1 MALNSSNEE
10 LFFQWFV
17 SPIEQRNN
25 ATLVFEISGL
35 LDVGQFLQSCY
46 CYLQQNINDRLG
58 IDYAYRTDQSEIT
71 AENYVELIK
80 FDDQDCCIYDFI
92 KQLVNRPY
100 DLSSPAQPH
109 LFLIQLSSSSYY
121 FVINTFHL
129 EINNSLAEQ
138 LMQQIWS
145 YSKSSGL
152 QITEQSPPQSPA
164 AQVQSDDQQLESARS
179 YWREQLKGMSLFTPL
194 PVKQV
199 ATARYQSQQFI
210 WHSERISLA
219 TRIAQQLHLD
229 SYHVLAAAY
238 STSLALLIGQSRLVL
253 SARKLKQCDIPSGVS
268 ALPLCCDLRVGTMQQ
283 LVQSLAGQCRNA
295 LQHNVLSFY
304 DIIHDQQELTGT
316 TRCLNLDFAEAS
328 LMKVP
333 LGADELAVIPLP
345 MPWNTADDYDLS
357 LQFDRSDSEQWLF
370 RTTYNNLHIS
380 NEDALWLQ
388 QNIER
393 YLDALHLQLQQSET
407 TATSCIHQL
416 FQHTASLYPNNTALV
431 AGDQKLSYQQL
442 DQLTDQ
448 LATLIRQ
455 HYFNAHQSPM
465 PLETPV
471 VIMLERSWYGVVAM
485 LAVLK
490 SGGCYVPVDPDY
502 PEQRIHYILQDCQAP
517 LVLSQYSVH
526 HKCPAS
532 LAVLLC
538 IEDLVQQSTAQH
550 TAVDSLPQ
558 SANSLAYI
566 LYTSGTT
573 GAPKGVMVEHRSA
586 LNTILALKELY
597 AVPGYRI
604 AAFTNFVFDVSVSEI
619 FTTLLYGNELHLLQ
633 NDIRQDAHGLSLYLN
648 QHQINLVYLP
658 PAILAIVPR
667 INYPALN
674 CIIFAGE
681 PCDQTVGRYFAERFA
696 LYNYYGP
703 TEASIYVTGKRV
715 DTLDVNDIGYALP
728 NMRSY
733 VLNEAMQPVPAG
745 ETGELYVS
753 GIGLARGYLNKAE
766 QTAASFL
773 TNPFAT
779 DADKQQ
785 GFGLLYKTGDLVKL
799 TTQGSLKYLGRNDFQ
814 VKIQGFRIELGEIE
828 ASLSTIDEIGQS
840 LVLVKERNNLKRLV
854 AYYQALAPID
864 DKSLRAQLAE
874 LLPGYMLPHYFVGL
888 QSFPLNTNGKIDRQ
902 RLPEPEW
909 QQHVGAIPKD
919 QREQQVL
926 SIWQQVLGSDQ
937 FGVTDDFFL
946 IGGDSLA
953 AMKVTLLL
961 QQQQLDCSTKLL
973 YLHSTVRKLAAQL
986 NSLQHQ
992 SQESVALNSTELN
1005 EMQRLILNHQLIT
1018 SPVLYN
1024 ENITIDFNGM
1034 PLTEQQLSQA
1044 LTRFINHHPALRMKV
1059 LEDYQHFA
1067 VTAMLEQGPVIH
1079 SEYFSSVEFDQKYKT
1094 SLRQWVNLPFALLQ
1108 GPLYRFVLFYRE
1120 QKPAKLAFIH
1130 HHLISDGDAMYNLF
1144 VPQLYALI
1152 KDGNTTLS
1160 AYPGQVS
1167 HPLPMS
1173 DLSALIQNMHRV
1185 DLFNS
1190 RPSVEC
1196 QGDYLCHSFSEVQTR
1211 QLETLARQH
1220 NLSVYAVLQ
1229 SLLAVLIWKF
1239 SGQQQMSIGGV
1250 KSLRGPDAEAVY
1262 GNFLANDIST
1272 VQINATEPFIE
1283 LVKQRF
1289 ADIQQNLDQII
1300 PYQQL
1305 LEELRQQASIDE
1317 KLPGVYMTLEPKS
1330 RVQLPWQV
1338 SQNDTLPHSV
1348 KYPLYFEFD
1357 HQKQLLLRL
1366 EYRSALYSKTQAQ
1379 QLMTAF
1385 QLLAEQCLLSPETR
1399 ICQLTV
1405 MPALQIQQL
1414 LYQAPPEQNMQQQ
1427 QEQTLVQIF
1436 ERSVQQYPHNVALNF
1451 GDEAWTY
1458 QELDNKA
1465 NQLARLIRQHIEVK
1479 ADTLIALL
1487 LPRSLD
1493 TVLAIL
1499 AVLKAGAAYVPIDT
1513 SYPAERV
1520 SFILEDTQAGLL
1532 LTYQNYADLA
1542 GKFAGKMLFLD
1553 QNDWQHQSTTAP
1565 DVCIN
1570 PRQLAYVIYTSGS
1583 TGKPKGVLLEHQN
1596 VCRLLSST
1604 EADYQFNQQ
1613 DVWCLFHSY
1622 VFDFSVW
1629 EIWGA
1634 FAYGGRL
1641 FVPTRE
1647 QTQDTQA
1654 FVALCQQQQ
1663 LTVLNQTPS
1672 AFYNFSDRA
1681 LLLPRIRSLRYVIFG
1696 GEALNLNQLKTWFGY
1711 YGDQQ
1716 PLLVNMYGITETTVH
1731 VTYKV
1736 IQQQNISDHSTIGKP
1751 LNDLQV
1757 YLLDDYLQPV
1767 PVGVTAELYVSGAGL
1782 ARGYLNRPELN
1793 KERFIPNP
1801 YARSGHEFLYKS
1813 GDLVCLTEQ
1822 GELDYVG
1829 RIDGQV
1835 KIRGY
1840 RIELGEIEAAL
1851 SAYPGVRQSLVIAK
1865 DTRNSKILVA
1875 YYLADSVLD
1884 QAALSAALANQ
1895 LPPHMVPVHYIH
1907 VTEFK
1912 LTVNGKLDKKALP
1925 QPDFSSQ
1932 DYSAPQNALEQHAC
1946 NIWQEV
1952 LGVEKVGMQDDFFRI
1967 GGDSINSIRVVA
1979 RLKELRLDISVR
1991 DIFEHRTLAAL
2002 FRHAGHYSTNQSSY
2016 QAFELT
2022 APSVLNQ
2029 LNIDLSTLD
2038 DAYPATWLQQGM
2050 FVESDKNQQ
2059 VYHNIE
2065 VNQIPVP
2072 FEMQSFVQI
2081 WQQLMQKHELLRAS
2095 YLKQDSLGYLTLIH
2109 KAVSCEDKI
2118 VFYEHY
2124 AEAYQQELATPFP
2137 IDSPGLFRLAIVP
2150 QADSFQLLFT
2160 SHHSIED
2167 GWSVASLLSEFIQA
2181 YIHQLPV
2188 QKDHELLFAHYVK
2201 QEVEALK
2208 DQAHCRFWQE
2218 YLADYSLPTAQFT
2231 ERSEDCGSP
2240 LLQESILTL
2249 DPELSQSLSQLA
2261 FQQSV
2266 SLDTVYL
2273 SAYLYL
2279 LSVFFNQDDITV
2291 GLVVNNRLE
2300 LGGGDQQFGLH
2311 LNTIPLRMNVT
2322 DNAGLVKA
2330 THQQRLKLLRHKI
2343 YPYGKIKADLG
2354 LQQDIYHA
2362 AFNYIHFYQKH
2373 ATLEKTGSALVDVL
2387 AITNIPLALVVSRQG
2402 DSFEIAFQG
2411 HSSFIDPSYLQLMT
2425 EHYLFYLQQLAR
2437 QQHIN
2442 QRLTLAHQQ
2451 QVLQEHNQTEQAVTQ
2466 QDLMQWWYK
2475 SAEQYGNRIAVTDP
2489 KGNLSYQQLNTE
2501 SNQLAHQLQQLLPAA
2516 SANQPTPLVAI
2527 LVERSTEM
2535 LIAILAVLKTGAAYV
2550 PIDPAYPQQ
2559 RIAYMLQDSE
2569 ALFVLTQRH
2578 LLDNANPLSELNLP
2592 LYCIDEQKHLTA
2604 ATSNLPVPD
2613 DQHRLAN
2620 VIYTSGTT
2628 GKPKGVMITQAAVIN
2643 LACAQHQL
2651 LHMVKEDKVLQFASF
2666 SFDAATWEIFAT
2678 LLQGATLVI
2687 CPNSCKENVGALV
2700 NLLEQQQISVA
2711 TLPPALL
2718 NVMEAALLPQLRLL
2732 IVAGESTPLATMQR
2746 WSKGRTLINAYGPT
2760 ETTVCTSL
2768 HYYQDGDLATIIG
2781 RPLPNLKCYVLDA
2794 HLQPV
2799 PCGVPG
2805 ELYVSGAGVA
2815 AGYLHK
2821 AELSSQRFIVN
2832 PYGNDQDQSQQRLYR
2847 TGDSVRRL
2855 LNGELDYLGRVDHQV
2870 KIRGH
2875 RVELAEIE
2883 AVLTEFPAVKQATAV
2898 IRERDGQPYI
2908 AAYFTS
2914 VSSGQSSDLSLVA
2927 DWNTI
2932 YDSEYGKKSAED
2944 FNPADF
2950 DGWNSSFD
2958 GQPIALQCM
2967 QEWRDTT
2974 IERILQLGPK
2984 RILEIGSGAG
2994 LLFYPLLP
3002 HCEHYFATDFSAQA
3016 VAKLRYGATVLNA
3029 GHKTHFA
3036 LCDAASILQTVQGYQ
3051 PDLIIINSVIQYFP
3065 SCDYLLDVV
3074 QQALTL
3080 LNGQGQLFIGDVRDA
3095 RLLDILHYDIQKYL
3109 QPDAPFSTV
3118 VAATKQA
3125 RMQDKEL
3132 LVCPDFF
3139 LTFARGYKD
3148 SHLLVDLLIKKG
3160 HYHNEMLDYRYD
3172 VIIDCTIDHSL
3183 NNTSGAVVQ
3192 IDAELHFSADLAVEQ
3207 CCQQNLQHFV
3217 IHNYPNSRIYQSY
3230 IEFHNLPGK
3239 LAANQL
3245 MSYQQLADVAKAH
3258 GYQFKASVQPDD
3270 PALLTLIFS
3279 RFVQQSPAPFYRQ
3292 PVSSQLVSTRPRPL
3306 SYAVRE
3312 PFMPLD
3318 TRELRS
3324 YLEQRLPA
3332 FMVPGRLV
3340 QLEAMPLTPNGKLD
3354 RNALPEPEQDQ
3365 HNYLAP
3371 RNELEQALCL
3381 IWQDVLGISRVGVL
3395 DDFFQLG
3402 GNSILAISLSHRI
3415 SKVLQRDVSLAS
3427 LFRHKTIAQ
3436 LTEHGLNKQAL
3447 LIQPGVVA
3455 EKPLSYAQNRLWF
3468 LQQYEQD
3475 SSAYHIPLLLK
3486 LTITEVSWL
3495 AAALHTILE
3504 RHQILRSVY
3513 QQLDDHTELQL
3524 KNASDLRI
3532 EHQHCSLSD
3541 LDQLL
3546 QQHINLP
3553 FDLNQQLPI
3562 RANLFSTE
3570 QEHYLLL
3577 VIHHIAFDGWSVDLL
3592 LRELSL
3598 YQQHLVSGQK
3608 LQLPPLPVQ
3617 YSDFAIWQRQ
3627 FLVVDEVERQLDY
3640 WQQQLQ
3646 GFEPLQL
3653 PESKPRPKA
3662 FDYKGQSLQLK
3673 LENELSLQL
3682 KKLARQQQITLNS
3695 LLLAAFN
3702 LLLSKYC
3709 NQRDIIVGCPV
3720 ANRHYQ
3726 GTETLIG
3733 FFVNALAIR
3742 NQINPQQSFSA
3753 FSLAVH
3759 QGLVAAQSHQDVPF
3773 ELIVDRMQVERDSS
3787 RHPIFQVMFSVQ
3799 SFGQTKQQWCELQNV
3814 EQLYPVAKHDLTCFV
3829 TEHQHHLSLEL
3840 NYASSVFSADFIA
3853 QIAESFQSIL
3863 AQILLN
3869 PEAELSSF
3877 YVISQAQQHWLLY
3890 ENNQHQQPLEFS
3902 HLADYWRHSVARQ
3915 NTATALRCNGIK
3927 LSYQQLDQRS
3937 DQLAQFIHQ
3946 QQYLSDRPVIALV
3959 LDRSIELFI
3968 SLLASIKLGAAY
3980 LPIDSSIPAERI
3992 AFILKDSQTDLVISH
4007 QALRDLIPPQLRV
4020 LDLNQLDWSDI
4031 KAEAPVLQLSPQD
4044 PAYIIYTSGTT
4055 GLPKGVL
4062 IAQSSVVNY
4071 ITNVAHTSMKSGA
4084 VVDFSSSMAFDL
4096 SVTTTLAPLMLGCE
4110 IAIFTRT
4117 FRDMDAYRQHLI
4129 SEQVTFAKLVP
4140 SLAEQVFL
4148 DEHLIHLNTL
4158 MVGGEKLKPQQKNL
4172 LLQHCDQLLDEYG
4185 PTETTVGACLAN
4197 VAVDQGIGRAYAN
4210 YKLYVLDPELQP
4222 VPVGVWAELYIAG
4235 HGVALGYLNR
4245 PELTAERF
4253 IANPFSQNTE
4263 YQRLYRTGDTVRWLS
4278 NGELEYLARNDSQV
4292 KLRGYR
4298 IECGEVEAA
4307 VEQLAQVQQAVV
4319 VLKQLGQQPALVAYY
4334 VAAEMLDENLLR
4346 DTVDGF
4352 LPDYM
4357 HPAYYQWLP
4366 ALPLTNNGKLDHKKL
4381 PEPQIQQQKFEQA
4394 EDQLEQQLLSIWQ
4407 PLLAVEKLGVNDD
4420 FFRSGGDSILSI
4432 QLVSRLRKAGIHVS
4446 VKDLFEHRTVRTLAR
4461 HLQSDTT
4468 EHFVVQ
4474 PSLAQG
4480 QFGLLP
4486 IQQGFFR
4493 QLEQGQIQQPHHWNQ
4508 SFFIAVPQLDVQQLQ
4523 KAWTELIQH
4532 HAILRC
4538 VFVFEQGQ
4546 WQHRYSAHTDSQLQV
4561 LNAGLSD
4568 EKQLTESLNNLQQSL
4583 NIETGPL
4590 FRLAYLT
4597 DTEQR
4602 GRIFICCHHLL
4613 IDLVS
4618 WRILLDDL
4626 HALYQNKAAAHST
4639 SSYQQWVDYLQSY
4652 PTVFAEERNYW
4663 QNTAQHSVD
4672 YSSLTTLQTQEEKS
4686 LHRIE
4691 FSAELTHKLLKR
4703 AHKAYDTEI
4712 NDLLLTA
4719 LTKAL
4724 QQLCDLDAVSVTL
4737 EGHGRQP
4744 QDKQLDLSHS
4754 IGWFTSQHPVYLHAA
4769 EEPGLAIRQVKHQLR
4784 QVPNKGIGFGAFA
4797 QQLQLNL
4804 PAVQFNY
4811 LGVLNA
4817 DDKDEWVVQLDQ
4829 LSCGMAPCNQQPWLL
4844 DINGAVEQGRLFFD
4858 VNSALSA
4865 EQSNHFATLFRQ
4877 QLTALTEHCIALPE
4891 AGPRQKTPADFG
4903 LPLTL
4908 DHYDQLMKHHQLDA
4922 IYSATSLQKGFL
4934 SHALMHPDDDAY
4946 RVQFVI
4952 DYHQQ
4957 LDVVLYHQAW
4967 QLVVQRFPVLRTSFD
4982 WTQQPVQLIHSSA
4995 QPELP
5000 LLDYSQSGNAEQ
5012 QLQQLQQLDR
5022 KLPFDLQRPCLL
5034 RLYLIKL
5041 SDIHYC
5047 LLRSEHHSI
5056 SDGWSGPQLMKTL
5069 HSYYLCLQGGN
5080 KPVITIQQSYLQAQ
5094 SYYHFHQQSCQAYWQ
5109 AQLAD
5114 TTTINDL
5121 SPLFDQPLKRNSTE
5135 QHLVTEAGQVFCQTS
5150 VTAFTG
5156 LTQQHGIT
5164 LSTVLQ
5170 FAWHKLIASYTF
5182 ATQTIAGT
5190 TVSGRAIPV
5199 EGIEES
5205 VGLYINTLP
5214 LLLNWDNSNTVLQQ
5228 LQDISNAIN
5237 SMNHFSFVD
5246 LAGLQRGRG
5255 SLFQSI
5261 LVFENY
5267 PSADEQQDIQYQ
5279 YREAFEKVNYPL
5291 VLVAYQHG
5299 DSLHFGLKYDSCH
5312 LSDTRAKQLLSQ
5324 LDLLLAAL
5332 PQALLRPHSELCIPQ
5347 SDTVAW
5353 CLQGPDR
5360 VLPAADLIH
5369 WFEQTVRSYPEQNAI
5384 YCEGNYLSYS
5394 QLDQLSDQ
5402 LACRLK
5408 TQLQPQPD
5416 EVIALCL
5423 HKSAVMIVAMLAV
5436 LKAGAAYLPLAP
5448 EAPVERTVFMLN
5460 DSKALLLLTEDN
5472 NQQSI
5477 SAYSPCPV
5485 MALNLRRLQSEAAQV
5500 PPVKPEWTLR
5510 SNQLAYLIYT
5520 SGTTGQPKAVMTEH
5534 QGLVN
5539 ISQSQQLLLAHQ
5551 PGDKVLQFSN
5561 YVFDASV
5568 FEIFP
5573 VLTSGACLYLL
5584 PQQLQN
5590 DVTGLVDYLS
5600 THQIITAFISTAVLK
5615 HLYGLER
5622 TSLKQLYTGGE
5633 SLEGLQQ
5640 LPHCTLWNQY
5650 GPTEASVC
5658 VLQSQVLDHSKIAIG
5673 RPVQNMRAYLLD
5685 NFGLPALPG
5694 AIAELCLSGIGL
5706 ARGYLG
5712 AAELSAQKFGVN
5724 PYSSE
5729 PGFERLYHSGDL
5741 VRLGTDGQLY
5751 YLGRRDQQ
5759 LKIRGYRVELAEI
5772 EQAIL
5777 QHPAVDQVLVMQRQQ
5792 EEQLLLVAYYL
5803 SRQQMDSK
5811 TLQHHLK
5818 TLLPDYM
5825 QPQAWVLLEKM
5836 PLAATGKVDR
5846 KALPDAEFVTGSVKA
5861 STETERKIAQLWQ
5874 QNLGVSNPGIE
5885 DDFYQLGGDSILA
5898 ISLSQQIAS
5907 AFACPLSVSDF
5918 IRAKTIAAIAQLIDQ
5933 QLQQQQ
5939 SFDSGEI

>member
-35 LDVGQFLQSCY
+35 LDVEQFLQACY
-46 CYLQQNINDRLG
+46 CYLQQNMHDRLG
-58 IDYAYRTDQSEIT
+58 IDYAYRTDQVQVK
-71 AENYVELIK
+71 AEDYVRFIP
-80 FDDQDCCIYDFI
+80 FDDRDCCIYDFI
-92 KQLVNRPY
+92 KQLVNQPY
-100 DLSSPAQPH
+100 DLSSATQPH
-109 LFLIQLSSSSYY
+109 LFLLHYSESSYY

-129 EINNSLAEQ
+129 EVNNSLAQQ

-145 YSKSSGL
+145 YSRNAGL
-152 QITEQSPPQSPA
+152 LISEQHTTSHP
-164 AQVQSDDQQLESARS
+164 AQVQHDDHQLESTRL
-179 YWREQLKGMSLFTPL
+179 YWREQLSGMSLFTPL
-194 PVKQV
+194 PVKKV
-199 ATARYQSQQFI
+199 SSARYQSQQFV
-210 WHSERISLA
+210 WDPALISRVNSL
-219 TRIAQQLHLD
+219 AQQLHLD
-229 SYHVLAAAY
+229 SYAVVAAAY
-238 STSLALLIGQSRLVL
+238 ASSLALLIGQSKLVL
-253 SARKLKQCDIPSGVS
+253 SARKLNGVDLASDVS
-268 ALPLCCDLRVGTMQQ
+268 ALPLCCDLRIGSMQQ
-283 LVQSLAGQCRNA
+283 QLQSFANQIRHAQQQNA
-295 LQHNVLSFY
+295 LSFY
-304 DIIHDQQELTGT
+304 DIIHDHQELTGT
-316 TRCLNLDFAEAS
+316 TRCLNIDFAEAS
-328 LMKVP
+328 LLEVA
-333 LGADELAVIPLP
+333 LGTDELAITPLP
-345 MPWNTADDYDLS
+345 MPWNTADDYDVS
-357 LQFDRSDSEQWLF
+357 LQFDRSDNQQWRF
-370 RTTYNNLHIS
+370 RSTYNNLHLS
-380 NEDALWLQ
+380 DEDALWLQ
-388 QNIER
+388 QNMTR
-393 YLDALHLQLQQSET
+393 YLDALQLQLQQNSLAST
-407 TATSCIHQL
+407 DNIHQL
-416 FQHTASLYPNNTALV
+416 FKQKALSFPTNTALV
-431 AGDQKLSYQQL
+431 AGDKKLSYQQL

-448 LATLIRQ
+448 AALLIRQ
-455 HYFNAHQSPM
+455 YYFTAHQSVM
-465 PLETPV
+465 PPETPV
-471 VIMLERSWYGVVAM
+471 VMMLERSWYGVVAM

-502 PEQRIHYILQDCQAP
+502 PEQRIDYILRDCQAP
-517 LVLSQYSVH
+517 VVITQYSVQ

-532 LAVLLC
+532 SAILLC
-538 IEDLVQQSTAQH
+538 IEDLLQTSAEQQNA
-550 TAVDSLPQ
+550 AESLPQ
-558 SANSLAYI
+558 SAQSLAYI

-586 LNTILALKELY
+586 LNTIHALKELY
-597 AVPGYRI
+597 GVPGYRI

-619 FTTLLYGNELHLLQ
+619 FATLLYGNELHLLQ

-648 QHQINLVYLP
+648 EQQIHLVYLP
-658 PAILAIVPR
+658 PAVLAIVPR
-667 INYPALN
+667 INYPALS

-715 DTLDVNDIGYALP
+715 DSLDVNDIGYALP

-733 VLNEAMQPVPAG
+733 VLDESMHRVPDG

-753 GIGLARGYLNKAE
+753 GVGLARGYLNKPE

-773 TNPFAT
+773 TNPFAS
-779 DADKQQ
+779 DAEKQQ
-785 GFGLLYKTGDLVKL
+785 GFDRLYKTGDLVKL
-799 TTQGSLKYLGRNDFQ
+799 TAQGSLKYLGRNDFQ
-814 VKIQGFRIELGEIE
+814 VKIQGFRVELGEIE
-828 ASLSTIDEIGQS
+828 AALSTVEEIGQS
-840 LVLVKERNNLKRLV
+840 LVVVKERNNLKRLV

-864 DKSLRAQLAE
+864 DKSLRSQLAE

-909 QQHVGAIPKD
+909 QQHVGAVPKD
-919 QREQQVL
+919 QREQLVL
-926 SIWQQVLGSDQ
+926 SVWQQVLGSDQ

-953 AMKVTLLL
+953 AMKLSLLL

-973 YLHSTVRKLAAQL
+973 YQHSTVRKLAPQL
-986 NSLQHQ
+986 QALQQQRQHYIA
-992 SQESVALNSTELN
+992 SGNTELN

-1034 PLTEQQLSQA
+1034 AFTEQQLSQA
-1044 LTRFINHHPALRMKV
+1044 LARFINHHAALRMKV

-1067 VTAMLEQGPVIH
+1067 VTALLEQGPLIH
-1079 SEYFSSVEFDQKYKT
+1079 TEHFSAVEFEQRYKT
-1094 SLRQWVNLPFALLQ
+1094 SLKQWVNVPFALLQ
-1108 GPLYRFVLFYRE
+1108 GPLYRFVLFYRD

-1144 VPQLYALI
+1144 VPQLYALL
-1152 KDGNTTLS
+1152 KDSNISL
-1160 AYPGQVS
+1160 APYPTKIS
-1167 HPLPMS
+1167 RPLPVS
-1173 DLSALIQNMHRV
+1173 DLSELIQRMHRV

-1190 RPSVEC
+1190 RPSVDC
-1196 QGDYLCHSFSEVQTR
+1196 QGEYLCSSFTESQTR

-1220 NLSVYAVLQ
+1220 NVSLYAVLQ
-1229 SLLAVLIWKF
+1229 SLLAVLVWKF

-1272 VQINATEPFIE
+1272 IELNATEPFID

-1289 ADIQQNLDQII
+1289 ADIQQSLDQII

-1305 LEELRQQASIDE
+1305 LEELRQQSSLDE
-1317 KLPGVYMTLEPKS
+1317 KLPGIYMTLEPKAK
-1330 RVQLPWQV
+1330 VQLLWQV
-1338 SQNDTLPHSV
+1338 TQNDTLPQSV

-1357 HQKQLLLRL
+1357 HQQQLLLRL
-1366 EYRSALYSKTQAQ
+1366 EYRSVLYSKTQAQ
-1379 QLMTAF
+1379 QLIAAL
-1385 QLLAEQCLLSPETR
+1385 QLLAEQCLLRPETT
-1399 ICQLTV
+1399 IHQLAV
-1405 MPALQIQQL
+1405 MPAQQIQQL
-1414 LYQAPPEQNMQQQ
+1414 LYPAPSEQKIQ
-1427 QEQTLVQIF
+1427 QEHTLVQLF
-1436 ERSVQQYPHNVALNF
+1436 EASVRRFPHNVALNF
-1451 GDEAWTY
+1451 AEEAWTY
-1458 QELDNKA
+1458 QQLDHKA
-1465 NQLARLIRQHIEVK
+1465 NQLARLIRQQIDVK
-1479 ADTLIALL
+1479 ADTLVALL

-1513 SYPAERV
+1513 SYPADRV
-1520 SFILEDTQAGLL
+1520 HFILQDTQATLL
-1532 LTYQNYADLA
+1532 LTYQSYADMA
-1542 GKFAGKMLFLD
+1542 GEFSGAMLFLD
-1553 QNDWQHQSTTAP
+1553 QNSGQDQPTTAP
-1565 DVCIN
+1565 DVRID
-1570 PRQLAYVIYTSGS
+1570 PHQLAYVIYTSGS

-1641 FVPTRE
+1641 FVPTKD
-1647 QTQDTQA
+1647 QAQDTEA
-1654 FVALCQQQQ
+1654 FVTLCQQQQ

-1681 LLLPRIRSLRYVIFG
+1681 LFIPRISSLRYVIFG
-1696 GEALNLNQLKTWFGY
+1696 GEALNLNQLKAWFDY

-1716 PLLVNMYGITETTVH
+1716 PLLINMYGITETTVH

-1736 IQQQNISDHSTIGKP
+1736 IQQQDIGDQSTIGKP
-1751 LNDLQV
+1751 LNDLHAYV
-1757 YLLDDYLQPV
+1757 LDDYLQPV
-1767 PVGVTAELYVSGAGL
+1767 PAGVTAELYISGAGL
-1782 ARGYLNRPELN
+1782 ARGYLNRPELT

-1813 GDLVCLTEQ
+1813 GDLVCRTEQ
-1822 GELDYVG
+1822 GDLEYMG
-1829 RIDGQV
+1829 RIDNQV

-1851 SAYPGVRQSLVIAK
+1851 SAYPAIRQSLVIAK
-1865 DTRNSKILVA
+1865 ETRNSKILVA

-1907 VTEFK
+1907 VAEFK

-1925 QPDFSSQ
+1925 QPDFSSKEYQ
-1932 DYSAPQNALEQHAC
+1932 APQNALEQQAC
-1946 NIWQEV
+1946 CIWQEV
-1952 LGVEKVGMQDDFFRI
+1952 LGIEKVGMQDDFFRI

-1979 RLKELRLDISVR
+1979 RLKDLRLDISVR

-2002 FRHAGHYSTNQSSY
+2002 FRHAGKYSAHQATY
-2016 QAFELT
+2016 QAFELVD
-2022 APSVLNQ
+2022 PKLLIQLSV
-2029 LNIDLSTLD
+2029 DLSILE

-2065 VNQIPVP
+2065 VNQIPAT
-2072 FEMQSFVQI
+2072 FDKQAFVQI
-2081 WQQLMQKHELLRAS
+2081 WQQLIQKHELLRAS
-2095 YLKQDSLGYLTLIH
+2095 YLKQDGLGYLTLIH
-2109 KAVSCEDKI
+2109 KTLSSEDKI
-2118 VFYEHY
+2118 VLYPSY
-2124 AEAYQQELATPFP
+2124 AEAYQQELATPFS
-2137 IDSPGLFRLAIVP
+2137 ITSPGLFRLAIVHDTD
-2150 QADSFQLLFT
+2150 AFQLLFT

-2181 YIHQLPV
+2181 YLHHHLV
-2188 QKDHELLFAHYVK
+2188 LKDHDLLFAHYVK

-2208 DQAHCRFWQE
+2208 DQAHHSFWLQ
-2218 YLADYSLPTAQFT
+2218 YLADYSLPAVQFT
-2231 ERSEDCGSP
+2231 EQPQGSDGP
-2240 LLQESILTL
+2240 LLLESALHL
-2249 DPELSQSLSQLA
+2249 DPELSRALSQLA
-2261 FQQSV
+2261 FEQSV
-2266 SLDTVYL
+2266 SVDTVYL

-2279 LSVFFNQDDITV
+2279 LSVFFNQDDIIV

-2300 LGGGDQQFGLH
+2300 LDGGDQQFGLH
-2311 LNTIPLRMNVT
+2311 LNTIPLRMKVS
-2322 DNAGLVKA
+2322 DQADLVRA
-2330 THQQRLKLLRHKI
+2330 THQQRLQLLRHKI

-2354 LQQDIYHA
+2354 VQQDIYQA

-2373 ATLEKTGSALVDVL
+2373 ATLEKTGSELVDVL

-2402 DSFEIAFQG
+2402 DSFDIAFQG
-2411 HSSFIDPSYLQLMT
+2411 HNAFIDQSYLQLMA
-2425 EHYLFYLQQLAR
+2425 EHYLFYLQQLA
-2437 QQHIN
+2437 QQHHIN
-2442 QRLTLAHQQ
+2442 QRLTAAHQQ
-2451 QVLQEHNQTEQAVTQ
+2451 QVLVEHNQTEQAVTQ
-2466 QDLMQWWYK
+2466 QDLVQWWYQ
-2475 SAEQYGNRIAVTDP
+2475 SAEQHASRSAVVDP
-2489 KGNLSYQQLNTE
+2489 HHNLSYQQLNSE
-2501 SNQLAHQLQQLLPAA
+2501 SNQLAHQLLQLLPAV

-2527 LVERSTEM
+2527 LVERSAQM
-2535 LIAILAVLKTGAAYV
+2535 LIAILAVLKAGAAYV
-2550 PIDPAYPQQ
+2550 PIDPAYPEQ

-2569 ALFVLTQRH
+2569 ALLLLTQRH
-2578 LLDNANPLSELNLP
+2578 VLNSSAHLSELGLP
-2592 LYCIDEQKHLTA
+2592 LYCIDEQQHLTA
-2604 ATSNLPVPD
+2604 AHNPALPEH
-2613 DQHRLAN
+2613 QHRLAN

-2628 GKPKGVMITQAAVIN
+2628 GKPKGVMITQAAVVN
-2643 LACAQHQL
+2643 LAAAQHQL

-2687 CPNSCKENVGALV
+2687 CPNSYKENVGALV
-2700 NLLEQQQISVA
+2700 SLLEQQQISIA

-2718 NVMEAALLPQLRLL
+2718 NLMEARLLPQLRLL
-2732 IVAGESTPLATMQR
+2732 VVAGEATPLATMQR
-2746 WSKGRTLINAYGPT
+2746 WSKGRCLINAYGPT

-2768 HYYQDGDLATIIG
+2768 HYYQHGDLATVIG
-2781 RPLPNLKCYVLDA
+2781 RPLPNLKCYVLDNN
-2794 HLQPV
+2794 LQPV
-2799 PCGVPG
+2799 PCGVAG

-2821 AELSSQRFIVN
+2821 AELSRQRFIGN
-2832 PYGNDQDQSQQRLYR
+2832 PFGKGLSQSQQRLYR

-2870 KIRGH
+2870 KIRGN

-2883 AVLTEFPAVKQATAV
+2883 AVLCEFPAVKQATAV
-2898 IRERDGQPYI
+2898 IRERDGQSYI

-2914 VSSGQSSDLSLVA
+2914 VSVGRSSDLSLVA
-2927 DWNTI
+2927 DWNKI
-2932 YDSEYGKKSAED
+2932 YDSEYGKKSTED

-2958 GQPIALQCM
+2958 GQPIALESM
-2967 QEWRDTT
+2967 QEWRDATVA
-2974 IERILQLGPK
+2974 RILQLKPT

-2994 LLFYPLLP
+2994 LLFYPLLS

-3016 VAKLRYGATVLNA
+3016 VAKLRYGATVLHA
-3029 GHKTHFA
+3029 EHKTHFA

-3065 SCDYLLDVV
+3065 SADYLLDVV
-3074 QQALTL
+3074 QQAMTL
-3080 LNGQGQLFIGDVRDA
+3080 LNGQGKLFIGDVRDA
-3095 RLLDILHYDIQKYL
+3095 RLLDVLHYDIQKYL
-3109 QPDAPFSTV
+3109 QPDAPFSALV
-3118 VAATKQA
+3118 DATKQA
-3125 RMQDKEL
+3125 RVQDKEL

-3139 LTFARGYKD
+3139 LSFATGYSK
-3148 SHLLVDLLIKKG
+3148 SSGNGNLPVDLLLKAG
-3160 HYHNEMLDYRYD
+3160 QRSNEMLDYRYD
-3172 VIIDCTIDHSL
+3172 VIMDGTAGPDPQPIQQP
-3183 NNTSGAVVQ
+3183 Q
-3192 IDAELHFSADLAVEQ
+3192 IEAQFHFSADLAVEH
-3207 CCQQNLQHFV
+3207 CCQQNLQSFV
-3217 IHNYPNSRIYQSY
+3217 IRNYPNSRVYQSY
-3230 IEFHNLPGK
+3230 MEFHNLPGQ
-3239 LAANQL
+3239 LAPAQW
-3245 MSYQQLADVAKAH
+3245 MSYQQLADMAKSY

-3270 PALLTLIFS
+3270 PALLCLIFS
-3279 RFVQQSPAPFYRQ
+3279 RSEQAPF
-3292 PVSSQLVSTRPRPL
+3292 SSQLVSARARPL

-3318 TRELRS
+3318 TKELRA

-3332 FMVPGRLV
+3332 FMLPNRLV

-3365 HNYLAP
+3365 RNYLAP

-3381 IWQDVLGISRVGVL
+3381 IWQDILGINRVGVQ

-3402 GNSILAISLSHRI
+3402 GNSILAISVSHRI
-3415 SKVLQRDVSLAS
+3415 SKVLQREVSLAS

-3436 LTEHGLNKQAL
+3436 LTEHGLSQQAVV
-3447 LIQPGVVA
+3447 IQPAAGA

-3486 LTITEVSWL
+3486 LSSSEVDWL
-3495 AAALHTILE
+3495 PVALHAILQ
-3504 RHQILRSVY
+3504 RHQVLRSVY
-3513 QQLDDHTELQL
+3513 SQTDEQTGLQL
-3524 KNASDLRI
+3524 RDAGELRL
-3532 EHQHCSLSD
+3532 EHQHCAVSQ
-3541 LDQLL
+3541 LDQELK
-3546 QQHINLP
+3546 HYISVP
-3553 FDLNQQLPI
+3553 FDLSQQLPI
-3562 RANLFSTE
+3562 RASLVTTE
-3570 QEHYLLL
+3570 QQQYLLL

-3592 LRELSL
+3592 LNELSL
-3598 YQQHLVSGQK
+3598 YQRHLVSAQA
-3608 LQLPPLPVQ
+3608 LQLPELPVQ

-3627 FLVVDEVERQLDY
+3627 FLAVDELERQLDY
-3640 WQQQLQ
+3640 WQQQLL

-3653 PESKPRPKA
+3653 PESNARPKA
-3662 FDYKGQSLQLK
+3662 FDYKGQNLQLK

-3682 KKLARQQQITLNS
+3682 KKLAKQQQISLNS

-3702 LLLSKYC
+3702 LLLSKYS
-3709 NQRDIIVGCPV
+3709 NQQDIVIGCPV

-3726 GTETLIG
+3726 GTEALIG

-3742 NQINPQQSFSA
+3742 NQLNPEQSFSA
-3753 FSLAVH
+3753 FALAVH
-3759 QGLVAAQSHQDVPF
+3759 QGLVAAQGHQDVPF

-3799 SFGQTKQQWCELQNV
+3799 SFGQTKQDWCELQSV
-3814 EQLYPVAKHDLTCFV
+3814 DQLYPVAKHDLTCFV
-3829 TEHQHHLSLEL
+3829 TEYPHHLTLEF
-3840 NYASSVFSADFIA
+3840 NYASSLFSADFIA
-3853 QIAESFQSIL
+3853 QMAESFQSIL
-3863 AQILLN
+3863 AQLLLQPDAKLN
-3869 PEAELSSF
+3869 SF
-3877 YVISQAQQHWLLY
+3877 EVISQAQRQWLLY
-3890 ENNQHQQPLEFS
+3890 DNNQHQQQLAFS
-3902 HLADYWRHSVARQ
+3902 HLSDYWQHSVAKQ
-3915 NTATALRCNGIK
+3915 GSATALRCNGRK
-3927 LSYQQLDQRS
+3927 LSYQQLDQLS
-3937 DQLAQFIHQ
+3937 DQLAVYIHQ
-3946 QQYLSDRPVIALV
+3946 QQYLSARPVIALV

-3968 SLLASIKLGAAY
+3968 ALLASIKLGATY
-3980 LPIDSSIPAERI
+3980 LPIDSSTPAERI
-3992 AFILKDSQTDLVISH
+3992 AFMLTDSQTDLVISSET
-4007 QALRDLIPPQLRV
+4007 LRHLIPEQLRV
-4020 LDLNQLDWSDI
+4020 LDLNQLELSGIQADVP
-4031 KAEAPVLQLSPQD
+4031 AVELSPAD

-4062 IAQSSVVNY
+4062 IQHSSVVNY
-4071 ITNVAHTSMKSGA
+4071 ITNVANSSMTPGS

-4110 IAIFTRT
+4110 IAIFTQT
-4117 FRDMDAYRQHLI
+4117 LQELEAYRQHLI
-4129 SEQVTFAKLVP
+4129 SEQVSFAKLVP

-4148 DEHLIHLNTL
+4148 DEHRIHLKCL

-4172 LLQHCDQLLDEYG
+4172 LLHHCDQLFDEYG

-4210 YKLYVLDPELQP
+4210 YKVYVLDQYQKP
-4222 VPVGVWAELYIAG
+4222 VPVGVWGELYIAG
-4235 HGVALGYLNR
+4235 YGVALGYLNR

-4253 IANPFSQNTE
+4253 VANPFEHTTG
-4263 YQRLYRTGDTVRWLS
+4263 YQRLYRTGDTVRYLPS
-4278 NGELEYLARNDSQV
+4278 GELEYLARNDSQV

-4307 VEQLAQVQQAVV
+4307 VEQLEQVQQSVV
-4319 VLKQLGQQPALVAYY
+4319 VLKQWGQQPALVAYY
-4334 VAAEMLDENLLR
+4334 VATEILDENLLR
-4346 DTVDGF
+4346 DSVAAF

-4357 HPAYYQWLP
+4357 QPAYYQWLP
-4366 ALPLTNNGKLDHKKL
+4366 ALPLTHNGKLDHKKL
-4381 PEPQIQQQKFEQA
+4381 PEPQIQQQTFEQA
-4394 EDQLEQQLLSIWQ
+4394 KDPLEQQLLNIWQ
-4407 PLLAVEKLGVNDD
+4407 PLLAVEQLGVNDD

-4461 HLQSDTT
+4461 HLQCVTT
-4468 EHFVVQ
+4468 EQPKVQ
-4474 PSLAQG
+4474 SGMAQG

-4486 IQQGFFR
+4486 IQQNFFQ
-4493 QLEQGQIQQPHHWNQ
+4493 QLEQGRIQQPHHWNQ
-4508 SFFIAVPQLDVQQLQ
+4508 SFFIKVPQLATQQLQ
-4523 KAWTELIQH
+4523 KAWTALIQH
-4532 HAILRC
+4532 HDILRC
-4538 VFVFEQGQ
+4538 VFVCEQAK
-4546 WQHRYSAHTDSQLQV
+4546 WQHHYKTVPDTKVTLIDARVLDKHQL
-4561 LNAGLSD
+4561 A
-4568 EKQLTESLNNLQQSL
+4568 EELTRLQQSL

-4602 GRIFICCHHLL
+4602 GRIFVCCHHLL
-4613 IDLVS
+4613 IDVVS
-4618 WRILLDDL
+4618 WRILLEDL
-4626 HALYQNKAAAHST
+4626 YALYQGKAAAQST
-4639 SSYQQWVDYLQSY
+4639 SSYQQWVSYLHSY
-4652 PTVFAEERNYW
+4652 PTVFAEEQSYW
-4663 QNTAQHSVD
+4663 QNTAQQGVD
-4672 YSSLTTLQTQEEKS
+4672 YFALPCLQIKKDKS
-4686 LHRIE
+4686 QHRIE
-4691 FSAELTHKLLKR
+4691 FSAQLTHQLLKQ

-4719 LTKAL
+4719 LANAL
-4724 QQLCDLDAVSVTL
+4724 QQLCGIDAIAVTL

-4744 QDKQLDLSHS
+4744 HDKQLDLSHS
-4754 IGWFTSQHPVYLHAA
+4754 IGWFTSQHPVYLRASDEAA
-4769 EEPGLAIRQVKHQLR
+4769 LAIRQVKQQLR
-4784 QVPNKGIGFGAFA
+4784 KVPNKGLGFGAFA
-4797 QQLQLNL
+4797 QQLQLTL

-4811 LGVLNA
+4811 LGVFTA
-4817 DDKDEWVVQLDQ
+4817 DDNDEWVIQLDE
-4829 LSCGMAPCNQQPWLL
+4829 LSCGVAACNQQPWLL

-4858 VNSALSA
+4858 LNSALST
-4865 EQSNHFATLFRQ
+4865 EQSSRFLTLFSQ
-4877 QLTALTEHCIALPE
+4877 HLTRLIEHCVALPDV
-4891 AGPRQKTPADFG
+4891 GPKQKTPADFG
-4903 LPLTL
+4903 APLTL
-4908 DHYDQLMKHHQLDA
+4908 DHYDQLMKQHQLDA

-4934 SHALMHPDDDAY
+4934 SHALMHPNDDAY

-4982 WTQQPVQLIHSSA
+4982 WTEQPVQLIHSTA
-4995 QPELP
+4995 ELE
-5000 LLDYSQSGNAEQ
+5000 LVVLNYSQSDHAEQ
-5012 QLQQLQQLDR
+5012 LLQELQQQDR
-5022 KLPFDLQRPCLL
+5022 KRAFDLQKPCLL
-5034 RLYLIKL
+5034 RLYLVKL
-5041 SDIHYC
+5041 AEAHYC

-5069 HSYYLCLQGGN
+5069 HSYYQTLLRGD
-5080 KPVITIQQSYLQAQ
+5080 KPAISIQQSYLQAQ
-5094 SYYHFHQQSCQAYWQ
+5094 QYYQYHQQSCQLYWQ
-5109 AQLAD
+5109 QQLAD
-5114 TTTINDL
+5114 MVAVNDL
-5121 SPLFDQPLKRNSTE
+5121 SPLFDEPLKRKASE
-5135 QHLVTEAGQVFCQTS
+5135 QRLVTDAGQVFCQTS
-5150 VTAFTG
+5150 VQALLA
-5156 LTQQHGIT
+5156 LTQQQGIT
-5164 LSTVLQ
+5164 LSTLLQ

-5190 TVSGRAIPV
+5190 TVSGRALPV

-5214 LLLNWDNSNTVLQQ
+5214 LLVNWDNSNTVLQQ
-5228 LQDISNAIN
+5228 LHDISKAIN
-5237 SMNHFSFVD
+5237 SMNHFCFAD

-5267 PSADEQQDIQYQ
+5267 PSADEQHDVQYQ
-5279 YREAFEKVNYPL
+5279 YRNAFEKVNYPL
-5291 VLVAYQHG
+5291 VLVAYQQG
-5299 DSLHFGLKYDSCH
+5299 DSLHFGLKYDASH
-5312 LSDTRAKQLLSQ
+5312 LSERRAKDLVSQ
-5324 LDLLLAAL
+5324 FKLLLNAL
-5332 PQALLRPHSELCIPQ
+5332 PDALLQPHSKLCIRQ
-5347 SDTVAW
+5347 SSTDAW
-5353 CLQGPDR
+5353 CLEGPSR
-5360 VLPAADLIH
+5360 ALPAPDIIH
-5369 WFEQTVRSYPEQNAI
+5369 WFEQTVSRYPDQNAI
-5384 YCEGNYLSYS
+5384 YCDGNYLSYR
-5394 QLDQLSDQ
+5394 QLDQLSDH
-5402 LACRLK
+5402 LACSLQS
-5408 TQLQPQPD
+5408 QLQIQPD
-5416 EVIALCL
+5416 AVIALCL
-5423 HKSAVMIVAMLAV
+5423 HKSAAMIIAMLAV
-5436 LKAGAAYLPLAP
+5436 MKAGAAYLPLAP
-5448 EAPVERTVFMLN
+5448 DAPVERSIFMLN
-5460 DSKALLLLTEDN
+5460 DSNALLILTDDDS
-5472 NQQSI
+5472 QQSI
-5477 SAYSPCPV
+5477 ATFSPCPTMV
-5485 MALNLRRLQSEAAQV
+5485 LNLQRMLSEASVA
-5500 PPVKPEWTLR
+5500 PANKAKWALR

-5539 ISQSQQLLLAHQ
+5539 ISQSQQLLLAHK

-5584 PQQLQN
+5584 PQGLQN
-5590 DVTGLVDYLS
+5590 DVKGLVDYLC
-5600 THQIITAFISTAVLK
+5600 TYHINTAFISTAVIK
-5615 HLYGLER
+5615 HLYGLEAA
-5622 TSLKQLYTGGE
+5622 TSLRQLYTGGE

-5658 VLQSQVLDHSKIAIG
+5658 VLQSQVVDHKNIAIG
-5673 RPVQNMRAYLLD
+5673 QPVQNMRAYLLD
-5685 NFGLPALPG
+5685 QWGLPALPG

-5712 AAELSAQKFGVN
+5712 ANELSRQKFRAN

-5729 PGFERLYHSGDL
+5729 PGFERLYQTGDL

-5792 EEQLLLVAYYL
+5792 DEQLLLVAYYL
-5803 SRQQMDSK
+5803 SRQQVN
-5811 TLQHHLK
+5811 TTELQQHLK
-5818 TLLPDYM
+5818 SLLPDYM
-5825 QPQAWVLLEKM
+5825 QPQAWVMLEKM
-5836 PLAATGKVDR
+5836 PLAASGKIDR
-5846 KALPDAEFVTGSVKA
+5846 NALPDAHFVTGSVKA
-5861 STETERKIAQLWQ
+5861 STATERKIAQLWQ
-5874 QNLGVSNPGIE
+5874 QSLGVQDPGIE
-5885 DDFYQLGGDSILA
+5885 DDFYQLGGDSIMA

-5918 IRAKTIAAIAQLIDQ
+5918 IRAKTIAALAQIIDQ
-5933 QLQQQQ
+5933 QLQQQT